1 MNKYSSAVVL
11 PSFIIVG
18 ICAAFIG
25 WLSYIVFYD
34 NNFQVYAENSLIEN
48 TQAYLLVI
56 ASIIY
61 LTTALVEKRSD
72 KLVMVFCSVLCLG
85 FLLRELDV
93 ENFDIPHALI
103 LMGSGLGRNIIL
115 IVAFVV
121 ILGCAA
127 LKFSHYKM
135 AATQFLKSRSGWLLI
150 AGGAFLLVGQFFEKN
165 SIISHHHVF
174 LEEINELFGYVLILL
189 SSVTS
194 ISLMGSAIDG
204 CPNQSMPIGE

>member
-1 MNKYSSAVVL
+1 MNKYLSAVVL
-11 PSFIIVG
+11 PGSIIVG
-18 ICAAFIG
+18 ICVGFVG

-34 NNFQVYAENSLIEN
+34 NNFQVYSENSLIEN

-93 ENFDIPHALI
+93 ENFDIPYALI
-103 LMGSGLGRNIIL
+103 LMGSGLGRNLIL
-115 IVAFVV
+115 TLAFVV

-165 SIISHHHVF
+165 NTISHHHVF
-174 LEEINELFGYVLILL
+174 LEEINELFGYFLILL
-189 SSVTS
+189 SSVAS
-194 ISLMGSAIDG
+194 NSLVSSA
-204 CPNQSMPIGE
+204 MATVPINPCLLRE